1 MDLWITVAD
10 DETAIG
16 DDEVAD
22 GDELAGQ
29 RVGTQVVMARKLSGL
44 TQVSLAARMNYSS
57 SSVSQV
63 ERGVVAASPAFV
75 AAAAKA
81 LGVTVA
87 ELWRQPVAFGVERRH
102 VAQLET
108 AVIEGGDAVEAGTRR
123 LPTIG
128 TLAALLERV
137 AVLQRRARYQE
148 SSRLLPT
155 LLRGLHQAADLA
167 AAGRDSGDPLLAAFA
182 EANKGVPLL
191 YRGSFA
197 VAERVVTRAG
207 TAADAEPDTSHAFAV
222 RGAMQLQLAILA
234 ARTGHAATAEAHL
247 AQARDLA
254 RWVPD
259 LGPEADYYDTGFS
272 ATNVE
277 LHAVASAVE
286 LGDGTT
292 ALSRGAELHI
302 PDSVMRSRR
311 GHHHIDMASAALL
324 HGDRDRAFAELQR
337 ARRITPE
344 QTRYHP
350 GVREVLAT
358 VTPRPATCMRAW
370 YSQAARSRLSVR
382 YSLRQTSPSGLSQA
396 NTRLLRPPVSGRSRR
411 PARSSSSM
419 LGSRRWRLRSSSSR
433 RRCGQ

>member
-1 MDLWITVAD
+1 
-10 DETAIG
+10 
-16 DDEVAD
+16 
-22 GDELAGQ
+22 
-29 RVGTQVVMARKLSGL
+29 
-44 TQVSLAARMNYSS
+44 
-57 SSVSQV
+57 
-63 ERGVVAASPAFV
+63 V

-108 AVIEGGDAVEAGTRR
+108 AVIEGADAVEAGTRR

-128 TLAALLERV
+128 TLAALLERI

-167 AAGRDSGDPLLAAFA
+167 AAGRERERAHALLASAYSATLYCLHRLGSAVTGQAAERGAAAARDSGDPLLAAFA

-207 TAADAEPDTSHAFAV
+207 AAADADPDTSHAFAV
-222 RGAMQLQLAILA
+222 RGAIQLQLAILA

-277 LHAVASAVE
+277 FHAVASAVE

-358 VTPRPATCMRAW
+358 I
-370 YSQAARSRLSVR
+370 SQ
-382 YSLRQTSPSGLSQA
+382 TD
-396 NTRLLRPPVSGRSRR
+396 
-411 PARSSSSM
+411 
-419 LGSRRWRLRSSSSR
+419 R
-433 RRCGQ
+433 RRTDSLSAYARWIGLPL